1 MAIHDADLAVRLVL
15 HADAAGIDGIT
26 AEMIAGTTAEMTD
39 GMIAEIIGKTGDH
52 KE

>member
-1 MAIHDADLAVRLVL
+1 MEIHDADLAVRLVL

-26 AEMIAGTTAEMTD
+26 AEMTD
-39 GMIAEIIGKTGDH
+39 GMIAEIIGKTGEH